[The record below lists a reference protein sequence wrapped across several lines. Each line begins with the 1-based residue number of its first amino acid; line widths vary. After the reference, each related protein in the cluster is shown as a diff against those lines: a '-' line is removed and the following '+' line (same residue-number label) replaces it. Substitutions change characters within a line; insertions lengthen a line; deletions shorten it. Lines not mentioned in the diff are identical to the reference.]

1 MAADPKTE
9 RQLRGDAMAAL
20 RDLLIWEC
28 PVPVPVL
35 DTERP
40 WRWMDTEEIQAALPR
55 MPLAWQRAW
64 RAHVAYQ
71 TSGAVFLK
79 ITEPPPPATRGAVRS
94 LVFDRVVELLKAK
107 WGRR

>member
-9 RQLRGDAMAAL
+9 LQLRGDAMLAL

-28 PVPVPVL
+28 PVQI
-35 DTERP
+35 EGRP
-40 WRWMDTEEIQAALPR
+40 WRYMGVEEIQAALPR
-55 MPLAWQRAW
+55 MPRAWQRAW

-71 TSGAVFLK
+71 TSGTVLLE